1 MDRPNLVTDWGLID
15 RLNLV
20 TDCGLIDRPNF
31 VTDLALRDGINFLT
45 DWRLGN
51 IANVFTDCE
60 EIVPSSLFHW
70 LLYLFSDTWSPFRLN
85 KLLRSIWFEIP
96 SFASNNRN
104 RRKCVL
110 VVDKGFDSTSP
121 KVHRKANS
129 LHINTTWMCQN
140 IFITKVANLRL
151 KIYCAISKNLLAL
164 DFWFG
169 WTVMILGPFYY
180 VLDERQSIF
189 SCTQERILGLLANW
203 FHTTLRRFT
212 LPCLSWYHDN
222 SAHWTSRYCVWDTD
236 AIILR
241 HKEGVTTRSVLNLT
255 VKP

>member
-1 MDRPNLVTDWGLID
+1 MIIDRPNLVTDWGLID
-15 RLNLV
+15 
-20 TDCGLIDRPNF
+20 PWNF
-31 VTDLALRDGINFLT
+31 VTYWALRDGINLLT
-45 DWRLGN
+45 GWRLN
-51 IANVFTDCE
+51 KFANVFSDFE
-60 EIVPSSLFHW
+60 AIFSSSLFHW

-110 VVDKGFDSTSP
+110 VVTEGFDSTSP

-129 LHINTTWMCQN
+129 LHRNTTWMWKN
-140 IFITKVANLRL
+140 IFITKMTNLRL
-151 KIYCAISKNLLAL
+151 EIYCAISNSVLAL
-164 DFWFG
+164 DFLFG
-169 WTVMILGPFYY
+169 WTVMILGSFYY
-180 VLDERQSIF
+180 VLDERQTIF
-189 SCTQERILGLLANW
+189 SCSQERILGLLANW
-203 FHTTLRRFT
+203 FHTTLRRLT

-241 HKEGVTTRSVLNLT
+241 YEEGVTTT
-255 VKP
+255 KHT